1 MSIPRTTS
9 SPYMFSQLAL
19 MLLVSCQFT
28 AASYTFLSIG
38 DWGANAIP
46 DRGSMSYQKNVGAV
60 ASQLTKAAEQAEFVL
75 NLGDSFYWYV
85 TSSLSTP
92 STKNFSS

>member
-1 MSIPRTTS
+1 MSIPRTTHMS
-9 SPYMFSQLAL
+9 SLYTQLAL
-19 MLLVSCQFT
+19 VLLVSCPT
-28 AASYTFLSIG
+28 TASYTFLSIG

-85 TSSLSTP
+85 TRLSLDSEYE
-92 STKNFSS
+92 KL